1 MYFNWNVSDLTFQR
15 GTPGRGRGVSRR
27 GTSKRG
33 RGGKGAAAS
42 PKTRAKPVE
51 ETAPVVEEAEKPGEE
66 KDESMDAS
74 DGNFMDGFQL
84 VDEVQEE

>member
-1 MYFNWNVSDLTFQR
+1 MA
-15 GTPGRGRGVSRR
+15 RR
-27 GTSKRG
+27 GTSKRR
-33 RGGKGAAAS
+33 RGGKGVSAS
-42 PKTRAKPVE
+42 PKTRAKPAE
-51 ETAPVVEEAEKPGEE
+51 ETTEEKPASVVAAEEAEKPTEE

>member
-1 MYFNWNVSDLTFQR
+1 MA
-15 GTPGRGRGVSRR
+15 RR

-33 RGGKGAAAS
+33 RGGKGVSAS

-51 ETAPVVEEAEKPGEE
+51 ETTEEKLIVAAKEAEKPTEE

-84 VDEVQEE
+84 VDEVQEDW